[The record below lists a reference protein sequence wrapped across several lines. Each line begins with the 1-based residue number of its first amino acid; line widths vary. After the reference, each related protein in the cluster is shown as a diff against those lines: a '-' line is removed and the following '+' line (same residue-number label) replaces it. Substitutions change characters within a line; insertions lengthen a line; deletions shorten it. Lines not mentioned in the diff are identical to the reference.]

1 MAYQQMSTAK
11 RALYLDQIRAIVVAF
26 VIAIHVPMAFGG
38 IGWSGVRIPVEESIS
53 SFTIGFFRWY
63 SYALNSFI
71 MYMMFLI
78 SGYFVPRSVH
88 KKGVLRYLKG
98 RLLRLGIPFLTG
110 LLLLNNASK
119 LLGMLTPSSPLA
131 GLPWND
137 IPFNRVGV
145 LWFLVVLF
153 AFDLLYRAWVALRGD
168 RFAVDTSVPS
178 PRLRSWLVSAISLGI
193 LEALMMSQTDIW
205 GTLGRSVF
213 DGIGAQG
220 MHIFTYLFLFVLGC
234 KASFHR
240 WFERLDAHLVV
251 KWFRLSMF
259 LILASLAFFLSLA
272 FNPSLVNDSA
282 IVAPLMCFLYPF
294 IAWGILSYLLL
305 WFQRNEERLGP
316 WLATAGVNSYGAYIL
331 HTLVLVLVLMSIGFT
346 GLNPWI
352 IVISATVLTTVVSFG
367 VAGQLR
373 RVPLI
378 ARLI

>member
-1 MAYQQMSTAK
+1 MACQQMSTAK

-53 SFTIGFFRWY
+53 SFAIGFFRWY

-153 AFDLLYRAWVALRGD
+153 AFDLLYCAWVALRGD
-168 RFAVDTSVPS
+168 RFAVDISVPS

-205 GTLGRSVF
+205 ATLGRSFF

-220 MHIFTYLFLFVLGC
+220 MHIFTYLFLFMLGC

-251 KWFRLSMF
+251 KWFRMSMF

-282 IVAPLMCFLYPF
+282 IVAPLMFFLYPF